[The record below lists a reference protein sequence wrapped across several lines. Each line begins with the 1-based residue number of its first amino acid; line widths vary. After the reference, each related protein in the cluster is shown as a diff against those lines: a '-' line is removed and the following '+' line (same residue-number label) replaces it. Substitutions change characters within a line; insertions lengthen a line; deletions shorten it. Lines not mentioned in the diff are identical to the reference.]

1 MLFEKLFV
9 SLECSRLMTSEDMDV
24 CCIHYN
30 STKDE
35 NLRSLSSI
43 ESWIT
48 LNIINVAAD
57 LEDGEVPKLMYQK
70 SCRPRYT
77 LKRDLNKL
85 RNEVKESPE
94 SKRAKSSEAVS
105 TSTSGVLQKICIFC
119 KKANKF
125 IEDVRENLSNCETF
139 IADKTVRECAILKN
153 DQEVS
158 QLMSFFCI
166 PCYRNAGEWISV
178 PREPP

>member
-1 MLFEKLFV
+1 
-9 SLECSRLMTSEDMDV
+9 
-24 CCIHYN
+24 
-30 STKDE
+30 
-35 NLRSLSSI
+35 
-43 ESWIT
+43 
-48 LNIINVAAD
+48 
-57 LEDGEVPKLMYQK
+57 MYHK

-125 IEDVRENLSNCETF
+125 IEDLRENLSSCETF
-139 IADKTVRECAILKN
+139 IADKTVRECAILKD
-153 DQEVS
+153 DQEILSITTDELFLHTV
-158 QLMSFFCI
+158 L
-166 PCYRNAGEWISV
+166 
-178 PREPP
+178 